1 MHPLGYLLDLRR
13 ARTPYRQQALALIAL
28 FAAPCFALTV
38 INPDAGARFL
48 IIAAVGM
55 VLVLP
60 VYQARSQL
68 SLLSSLRRS
77 HCLEEL
83 LGCGLPA
90 QSCADQ
96 LARHAMREL
105 LWLTLPV
112 LAVLVPGTLLAG
124 PETRAYLLG
133 LGLWLPVM
141 IYLTALGSYAAFV
154 QMAWAGGW
162 RRKARLA
169 GRCWPLLVAP
179 VFLLVSNGGPLATLV
194 ALSLALFVLRA
205 LAAQTLDRTVRD
217 EPARPAGA
225 KWRNRWVTAWSDN
238 PIVVRECWRRSSVPG
253 GLPGYLLLR
262 FFSVALPVGWILLI
276 VENRDRL
283 TFWGGAALLALFYAA
298 RAAQRTLGAVVGER
312 EMATWDTLAQT
323 GLELRTFIVGWVQVG
338 SFPVLLE
345 AVIPAFFGLVL
356 AWAFP
361 AAVTPESW
369 AQQASSPE
377 SLGLVVLGLLAGSAL
392 VLTSSLAGL
401 ALSASSRTLRQA
413 TSRSFGLLTKSCVA
427 WLLCWGLGS
436 CALESLAE
444 RSFVQI
450 DSHLWETVLQTL
462 LPLASVVLLSAW
474 TARTSWRGIHAHLS
488 LEEWPEPAP
497 FRWGLAASGGL
508 IFFVAGLCLVHSWST
523 AIAVVVLGIAAGG
536 GLEWWW
542 SPFLKAWRG
551 QRRGVALWAGLT
563 AALAGFSLAP
573 VLMGSVMGWP
583 KWDYR
588 WAGLEPYG
596 LLIVALPLGALLGA
610 LCALPDLER
619 DPEPGGDFGRR
630 TLVLLVLA
638 FLLHPLAVKFI
649 KHPFFLYTRY

>member
-13 ARTPYRQQALALIAL
+13 ARTSYRQQALGLSAL
-28 FAAPCFALTV
+28 FAVPCFALTA

-96 LARHAMREL
+96 LARHAVREL

-112 LAVLVPGTLLAG
+112 LAVLVPGALLAG
-124 PETRAYLLG
+124 PEMRAYLLG

-225 KWRNRWVTAWSDN
+225 KWRNRWVTAWSEN

-283 TFWGGAALLALFYAA
+283 TFWGGAALLAFFYAA

-369 AQQASSPE
+369 AQQASSFE
-377 SLGLVVLGLLAGSAL
+377 SMGLVVLGFLAGSAL

-413 TSRSFGLLTKSCVA
+413 TGRGFGLLTKSVVA
-427 WLLCWGLGS
+427 WFLCWGLAS
-436 CALESLAE
+436 SALEVLAE
-444 RSFVQI
+444 RGWFQL
-450 DSHLWETVLQTL
+450 DSHLWETVLQ
-462 LPLASVVLLSAW
+462 VLMPMAIVALHCAW
-474 TARTSWRGIHAHLS
+474 RARSSWRGIHAHLS
-488 LEEWPEPAP
+488 LEDWPEVHEY
-497 FRWGLAASGGL
+497 RWGLAPSGGL
-508 IFFVAGLCLVHSWST
+508 IFFVAGVALAHNLST
-523 AIAVVVLGIAAGG
+523 AFGLILPGGAAGWL
-536 GLEWWW
+536 LEWWW
-542 SPFLKAWRG
+542 SPVLRAWRG
-551 QRRGVALWAGLT
+551 QWRVVGLSAALT
-563 AALAGFSLAP
+563 AALASLPFAP
-573 VLMGSVMGWP
+573 KMMGALLGWP
-583 KWDYR
+583 PPGVVL
-588 WAGLEPYG
+588 AGLDVFG
-596 LLIVALPLGALLGA
+596 VLTVALPLGALLGA
-610 LCALPDLER
+610 LCALPDLDR
-619 DPEPGGDFGRR
+619 TPQPGGDFGRR
-630 TLVLLVLA
+630 TLVVLVLA
-638 FLLHPLAVKFI
+638 LLLHPVALKYI
-649 KHPFFLYTRY
+649 T